1 MSTMNIEEMRFPDAL
16 PVDGYGPGFFRVG
29 GKVHRGPLLIL
40 PDAGVLPWKGYE
52 DTALILA
59 EARRLDVLFVGTGAE
74 MAYLPVGFRAVMDDA
89 SLGVEPMPTPA
100 ACRTFNVLLSEG
112 RRVGLAL
119 IPV

>member
-1 MSTMNIEEMRFPDAL
+1 MQFEEMRFPDAL
-16 PVDGYGPGFFRVG
+16 PVDSYGPGFFRVG
-29 GKVHRGPLLIL
+29 GQVFKGPLLIL
-40 PDAGVLPWKGYE
+40 PDSGVRSWGGWE

-59 EARRLDVLFVGTGAE
+59 EGARLDVLFVGTGAD
-74 MAYLPVGFRAVMDDA
+74 MAYLPTGFRAVMEDA
-89 SLGVEPMPTPA
+89 GIGVEPMPTPA

>member
-1 MSTMNIEEMRFPDAL
+1 MSPIDLQEMRFPDAR
-16 PVDGYGPGFFRVG
+16 PVDSYGPGFFRVG
-29 GKVHRGPLLIL
+29 GRVHHGPLLIL
-40 PDAGVLPWKGYE
+40 PDAGVLPWRGYE
-52 DTALILA
+52 DTAQILA
-59 EARRLDVLFVGTGAE
+59 EAARMDVLFVGTGAE
-74 MAYLPVGFRAVMDDA
+74 MAYLPPGFRAVMRDA

>member
-1 MSTMNIEEMRFPDAL
+1 MSDVGSEELRFPAPL
-16 PVDGYGPGFFRVG
+16 PVDSYGPGFFRVG
-29 GKVHRGPLLIL
+29 GRLHHGPLLIL
-40 PDAGVLPWKGYE
+40 PDAGVLPWRGYK

-59 EARRLDVLFVGTGAE
+59 EARRLDVLFVGTGAD
-74 MAYLPVGFRAVMDDA
+74 MAYLPKGFRAVLEDMG
-89 SLGVEPMPTPA
+89 LGLEPMPTPA

>member
-1 MSTMNIEEMRFPDAL
+1 MSTMNLEEMRFPDAL
-16 PVDGYGPGFFRVG
+16 PVDSYGPGFFRVG
-29 GKVHRGPLLIL
+29 GRVHRGPLLIL
-40 PDAGVLPWKGYE
+40 PDAGVLPWRGYE
-52 DTALILA
+52 DTAMILA
-59 EARRLDVLFVGTGAE
+59 EAPRLDVLFVGTGAD
-74 MAYLPVGFRAVMDDA
+74 MAYLPPGFRAVMQDA